1 VDRTARFKTLA
12 GGISIGSEEVTAGT
26 LSGCFIDETDGSRVL
41 VSNWHVF
48 KGTPGETKVLQ
59 PGKYDGGGKNDVVG
73 VVKRLVPV
81 PPKGKLPWWKR
92 IICFFL
98 GWLLEEWCTAGEEP
112 AKVDCACATFEPVDE
127 SRELVEGVYL
137 DDGSIIH
144 PKNSHPGDGILEKTV
159 WKSGR
164 TTGVTFGRVEADS
177 AKVKV
182 FYGDKWVIFED
193 VIVVRGLARPGDSG
207 SPTFLATSDKPSE
220 DDAFVGLL
228 FAGSSEFFIVCKYKY
243 IRPLLGVR
251 WT

>member
-1 VDRTARFKTLA
+1 MDRTARLKTLA

-26 LSGCFIDETDGSRVL
+26 LSGCFIDETDGTRVL

-48 KGTPGETKVLQ
+48 KGTPGETRVMQ
-59 PGKYDGGGKNDVVG
+59 PGRYDGGYGMDVVG
-73 VVKRLVPV
+73 TVKRLVPV
-81 PPKGKLPWWKR
+81 PPKGELPWWKKL
-92 IICFFL
+92 ICLLF
-98 GWLLEEWCTAGEEP
+98 GWLLEEWCMPSQEP

-144 PKNSHPGDGILEKTV
+144 PKHAHPGDGIEGRVV

-164 TTGVTFGRVEADS
+164 TTGVTRGTVIADS

-193 VIVVRGLARPGDSG
+193 VIVVDGLAKGGDSG
-207 SPTFLATSDKPSE
+207 SPVFIATKAKPSE
-220 DDAFVGLL
+220 EDEFIGLL
-228 FAGSSEFFIVCKYKY
+228 FAGSSTQYIVCKYKY
-243 IRPLLGVR
+243 IHQLLKVR